1 MKLVSIILF
10 LLVSSSFFAG
20 IFYTHLEFIL
30 FIFLLF
36 FLLRSGLEK
45 KLKRREDSDVRS
57 LEENENENNIGGNIS
72 EISARN
78 IKHKKEKEKRKMN
91 LQIYSQKFSNSIT
104 LLKKNKIELKE
115 KIKISVLKRLEERSN
130 FLKCRMKI
138 SDECQ
143 QLISKLMESYLLSQK
158 HGFEITDITFRRKN
172 LTDEVDL
179 FYFYF
184 MFILILYLF
193 RFYFYSN
200 FIFVLSLLLFYF
212 YSILFLFLFLQF
224 WILFFFFSTLSC
236 FSCIY
241 LYIHLFFFLSL
252 FILGHYAYNGRCEI
266 RRIVQQKRI

>member
-143 QLISKLMESYLLSQK
+143 QIISKLMESYLLSQK

-179 FYFYF
+179 FYF
-184 MFILILYLF
+184 
-193 RFYFYSN
+193 
-200 FIFVLSLLLFYF
+200 
-212 YSILFLFLFLQF
+212 
-224 WILFFFFSTLSC
+224 
-236 FSCIY
+236 
-241 LYIHLFFFLSL
+241 L
-252 FILGHYAYNGRCEI
+252 FILCLF
-266 RRIVQQKRI
+266 